1 MTESFDDHK
10 ELNIFVWKKKVIR
23 GNKKTVKKK
32 NNPSEVSH
40 DNVPTLVARTCD
52 VTVVKG

>member
-1 MTESFDDHK
+1 MTETFDNHTQLNSLLHHLTKGFWGK
-10 ELNIFVWKKKVIR
+10 EKLSTNY
-23 GNKKTVKKK
+23 
-32 NNPSEVSH
+32 SEVSH